1 MPCLKAGRQRTKIT
15 STASSRSSK
24 ILKVGILADLFN
36 NSPTLPLESVA
47 QMQVSYCHRMNDHD
61 HDLLKGQKIKK
72 FSGKPCI
79 DGDATIWTT
88 RPASVPLA
96 QLAALADDKVC
107 RQNSLQS
114 HVHCT
119 LLFYIVIVHWT
130 LYIVI
135 AHCLYNV
142 FFAIT
147 MFSSVVPFDSGIYFR
162 GPALKKQTL

>member
-1 MPCLKAGRQRTKIT
+1 MPCLKAGRQRMKLT
-15 STASSRSSK
+15 STALSRSSK

-36 NSPTLPLESVA
+36 ISPTLPIESVA
-47 QMQVSYCHRMNDHD
+47 QMQVSYCHRMNDHDHD

-88 RPASVPLA
+88 RPASAPLA

-114 HVHCT
+114 PVHCT
-119 LLFYIVIVHWT
+119 LLFYIQCHCTLNVVHC
-130 LYIVI
+130 
-135 AHCLYNV
+135 HCPLSVQCLLCNHNV
-142 FFAIT
+142 L
-147 MFSSVVPFDSGIYFR
+147 PFDSGIYFR

>member
-1 MPCLKAGRQRTKIT
+1 MPCLKAGRQRMKLT
-15 STASSRSSK
+15 STALSRSSK

-36 NSPTLPLESVA
+36 NSPTLPIESVA

-61 HDLLKGQKIKK
+61 HDHDLLKGQKTK
-72 FSGKPCI
+72 FSGRPCI

-88 RPASVPLA
+88 RPASAPLA

-114 HVHCT
+114 PVHCT

-147 MFSSVVPFDSGIYFR
+147 MSSPLILVSISG
-162 GPALKKQTL
+162 ALF